1 MKTIYIPTLILFC
14 LFNIQCNKRVDKINP
29 NFIGKWISGRF
40 PPYATLLIENN
51 SDAEYT
57 EFAESMH
64 SITRKGKAR
73 IINSKLYIGRF
84 LSFKIIRQPTLIDTH
99 VTKSYA
105 YGEILLGTMA
115 LKTSS
120 LYTGSGAYVKI
131 IK

>member
-1 MKTIYIPTLILFC
+1 M
-14 LFNIQCNKRVDKINP
+14 
-29 NFIGKWISGRF
+29 
-40 PPYATLLIENN
+40 IEEN

-84 LSFKIIRQPTLIDTH
+84 LSFKIIRQPTPIDTN

-105 YGEILLGTMA
+105 YGEIILGTMA

-120 LYTGSGAYVKI
+120 LYTGSGAYIKI
-131 IK
+131 IE